1 MAKVKVTMLSNEQ
14 KYLLADTIA
23 KMYSFSASY
32 LADKVTRSKAYG
44 VVINTPDSAGETLQS
59 KFGEEQASH
68 ITNLVFRR
76 LNTQNNRLSTS
87 FDSLIK

>member
-14 KYLLADTIA
+14 KYVLADTLA
-23 KMYSFSASY
+23 RLYSFSASY

-68 ITNLVFRR
+68 IVNLVFRR
-76 LNTQNNRLSTS
+76 LNTQNNKLTVSY
-87 FDSLIK
+87 DSLV